1 MLSPRLSAPSASLL
15 RFLRSQSGF
24 SAAPSACAYPK
35 RLASR
40 DKGFSTGP
48 SPKLSSWA
56 RLDAPHSPATLDTTL
71 CNNQYGKPNP
81 TRATVSPPLVH
92 TQLKFSRHAS
102 TKSRPFLRRLFDLKR
117 NKASDYKNQGPASP
131 GLMDEGTEGMF
142 NIGRSLSAKASN
154 ELRIRCTEFD
164 INGDVTLVNGEFR
177 KQELIAKV
185 GKEDSS
191 FRVQHLLTGES
202 RYSMAFFLE
211 IYARLIPR
219 LSLISWCDLGQ
230 FSSISCICEFS
241 SKRTGYSCS
250 TPTDQQT
257 HTCNRCSSTI

>member
-24 SAAPSACAYPK
+24 SATPSTCAYPK

-40 DKGFSTGP
+40 DKGFSTA
-48 SPKLSSWA
+48 SPKLSGWT
-56 RLDAPHSPATLDTTL
+56 RLTAPGSATLDT
-71 CNNQYGKPNP
+71 
-81 TRATVSPPLVH
+81 TRATVSPPLVP

-117 NKASDYKNQGPASP
+117 NKASDHKNQGPAGP

-185 GKEDSS
+185 
-191 FRVQHLLTGES
+191 
-202 RYSMAFFLE
+202 
-211 IYARLIPR
+211 
-219 LSLISWCDLGQ
+219 
-230 FSSISCICEFS
+230 
-241 SKRTGYSCS
+241 SK
-250 TPTDQQT
+250 
-257 HTCNRCSSTI
+257 

>member
-24 SAAPSACAYPK
+24 SAALSACAYPK

-40 DKGFSTGP
+40 DKGFSTGS
-48 SPKLSSWA
+48 SPKLSSWT
-56 RLDAPHSPATLDTTL
+56 RLDALHGPATLDTTIFS
-71 CNNQYGKPNP
+71 NQHGKPNP
-81 TRATVSPPLVH
+81 ARATVFPALVPMP
-92 TQLKFSRHAS
+92 LKFSRHAS

-117 NKASDYKNQGPASP
+117 NKECDYKNQGPTNP

-191 FRVQHLLTGES
+191 LRVQHLLTDVS
-202 RYSMAFFLE
+202 RYSMVFFLE
-211 IYARLIPR
+211 IYARLIRR
-219 LSLISWCDLGQ
+219 LSLIS
-230 FSSISCICEFS
+230 
-241 SKRTGYSCS
+241 
-250 TPTDQQT
+250 
-257 HTCNRCSSTI
+257 